1 MKLSDFDY
9 FLDPSLIAQFPVAQR
24 DRCRLLVH
32 SRKTG
37 KIQHR
42 QFYELIEYLEPGD
55 LLILNDSRVFAA
67 KLHARKERTGGG
79 LQLLLIRHVENDIWS
94 ALISGSYRIGQRILF
109 EDESLGEIVGEG
121 ERGQVYVKFYVG
133 SDFSKW
139 LDQVGRTPLPPYI
152 KRSHTNGQQEE
163 NDCLAYQTVYAAVP
177 GSVAAP
183 TAGLHFTQPLL
194 DQIRA
199 KGVEI
204 YSVTLHVGPGTF
216 RPIRVSE
223 IEQHTMEAESVQIP
237 YSTAM
242 AIRKAKESGKRVVAV
257 GTTGVRALES
267 AALLP
272 GGLDAMDGLTDLFI
286 VPGYRFKVIDALIT
300 NFHLPCSTLLML
312 VSALTGR
319 ERLLAVYQE
328 AIQRRYRFYSF
339 GDAMLIL

>member
-1 MKLSDFDY
+1 MELSDFDY

-24 DRCRLLVH
+24 DRCRLLVL

-55 LLILNDSRVFAA
+55 LLILNDSKVFAA
-67 KLHARKERTGGG
+67 RLYARKERTGGN
-79 LQLLLIRHVENDIWS
+79 LQLLLIRPIENDIWV
-94 ALISGSYRIGQRILF
+94 ALISGSYRIGQHILF

-121 ERGQVYVKFYVG
+121 QKGQIYVKFYVG

-139 LDQVGRTPLPPYI
+139 VDQVGKTPLPPYI

-163 NDCLAYQTVYAAVP
+163 NDRLAYQTVYAAVP

-183 TAGLHFTQPLL
+183 TAGLHFAQSLL

-199 KGVEI
+199 KGIEI
-204 YSVTLHVGPGTF
+204 YNLTLHVGPGTF
-216 RPIRVSE
+216 RPVRVSE
-223 IEQHTMEAESVQIP
+223 IEQHTMEAEPVRISP
-237 YSTAM
+237 STAM
-242 AIRKAKESGKRVVAV
+242 SIRKAKESGKRVVAV
-257 GTTGVRALES
+257 GTTVVRALES
-267 AALLP
+267 AALSP

-300 NFHLPCSTLLML
+300 NFHLPRSTLLML
-312 VSALTGR
+312 VSAFTGR
-319 ERLLAVYQE
+319 EQLLAVYQE
-328 AIQRRYRFYSF
+328 AIQER
-339 GDAMLIL
+339 